1 MLKKAIISGVIC
13 SSILLMGCNEETS
26 EVVLIDNEEEVAVD
40 EQENTELLSE
50 LKNDM
55 VDSIEEQTGIDSDS
69 IVIMTGGSLIDEVID
84 ISISFPKDL
93 EVDNGLIQQ
102 IAKDSIKRLSETE
115 NIDISEEDITIKTEK
130 Y

>member
-1 MLKKAIISGVIC
+1 MLKKAIISGMIC

-26 EVVLIDNEEEVAVD
+26 EAVLIDNEEEAAVD

-93 EVDNGLIQQ
+93 EVDDGLIQQ

>member
-1 MLKKAIISGVIC
+1 MLKKAIISGMIC

-26 EVVLIDNEEEVAVD
+26 EAVLIDNEEEVAVD

-93 EVDNGLIQQ
+93 EIDDGLIQQ